1 MSQKFGLSWNH
12 RNRPAQDALQKWE
25 EQRSLACDSSTGNRR
40 EHEQFDLATY
50 RREEEYA
57 EFFDEGTVLPLGE
70 FLTSQGFDPAKIGSE
85 SKQRRFV
92 EEDMLGRS
100 LQHLSLLIQSCILF
114 ILILWGMV
122 IMVLPTSSFF

>member
-1 MSQKFGLSWNH
+1 MIRLMSQKLGLSWNH
-12 RNRPAQDALQKWE
+12 RNRPAQDALEKWE

-40 EHEQFDLATY
+40 KHEQFDLATY

-92 EEDMLGRS
+92 RYS
-100 LQHLSLLIQSCILF
+100 TFPFLSSHASCLF
-114 ILILWGMV
+114 
-122 IMVLPTSSFF
+122 